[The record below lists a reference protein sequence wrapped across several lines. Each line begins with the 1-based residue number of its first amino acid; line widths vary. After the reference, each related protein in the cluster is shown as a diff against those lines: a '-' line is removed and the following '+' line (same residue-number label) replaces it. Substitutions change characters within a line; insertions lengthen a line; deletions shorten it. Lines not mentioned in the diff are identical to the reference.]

1 MAQSGSKSVTV
12 KIDAP
17 IIVTTD
23 GTPVWGNEKW
33 PMKFFD
39 WLDKNGFRKKL
50 SGFTHMNNKLKLSF
64 IDSKSATMFG
74 LKYDREK
81 EKKIF

>member
-1 MAQSGSKSVTV
+1 MTQRKT
-12 KIDAP
+12 IRIEAP
-17 IIVTTD
+17 ILIVD
-23 GTPVWGNEKW
+23 GTPVWMNKHW
-33 PMKFFD
+33 PQKFFD
-39 WLDKNGFRKKL
+39 WMIKHGFKEKL

-64 IDSKSATMFG
+64 VDSKSATMFG